1 MSEPLATIDLDRYF
15 ARIGYQG
22 DRTPTLETLQAIHLA
37 HATTIPFEN
46 VDSLRGEPVLL
57 DLASLQ
63 RKLVDARRGGYCF
76 EQNLL
81 LAAALEQLGF
91 NVTRLLA
98 RVTWGGARN
107 LPRTHML
114 LKIDFGDQS
123 FIADCGFGGW
133 GLLTPLALAAE
144 EPQEQFGWRF
154 RLRREQDTWRLEGW
168 LDGWDPLYA
177 FTLEPQLPVDFEPA
191 NWYVSTHPQSRFV
204 QTLTAQRPTL
214 RERYVL
220 RNREF
225 TVYTTTGQQT
235 RELADD
241 GEILAVLAEHFAL
254 ALPAGLALRR

>member
-1 MSEPLATIDLDRYF
+1 MSEALATIDLDRYF

-22 DRTPTLETLQAIHLA
+22 DRAPTLETLQAVHLA

-46 VDSLRGEPVLL
+46 IDSLRGEPVLL

-81 LAAALEQLGF
+81 LAAVLEQLGF
-91 NVTRLLA
+91 TVTRLLA

-114 LKIDFGDQS
+114 LKIDFDDRS

-133 GLLTPLALAAE
+133 GLLTPLALVAE
-144 EPQEQFGWRF
+144 ESQEQFGWRF
-154 RLRREQDTWRLEGW
+154 RLRSEQDVWRLEGW

-191 NWYVSTHPQSRFV
+191 NWYVSTHPESRFV
-204 QTLTAQRPTL
+204 LTLTAQRPTL

-225 TVYTTTGQQT
+225 TVYTPTGQQT
-235 RELADD
+235 HELAND
-241 GEILAVLAEHFAL
+241 GEVLTVLAEHFAL
-254 ALPAGLALRR
+254 ALPPGMALRR